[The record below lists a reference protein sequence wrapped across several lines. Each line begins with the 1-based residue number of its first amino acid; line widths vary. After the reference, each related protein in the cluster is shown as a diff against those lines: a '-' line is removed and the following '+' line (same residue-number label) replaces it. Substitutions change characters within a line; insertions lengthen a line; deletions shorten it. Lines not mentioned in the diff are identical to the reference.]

1 MGNHPLAAVV
11 SALALRRRW
20 WAVRGHRAFCDGARL
35 RVSQASVLAA
45 SFICHSNLF
54 WPRPPED
61 LFNGMTHD
69 PASGTVERRLRSLYG
84 PEGRGWRRDRCGGHA
99 GRQALGSRA
108 NLVNSRRGRWPSNR
122 FRRRRAT
129 NRGAARCEQPCA
141 ARRDP
146 RHAARF
152 GRRTARVQL
161 AHVTIRR
168 RMLWPGQR
176 AAGRAY
182 VRQRRWWLRSA
193 AA

>member
-84 PEGRGWRRDRCGGHA
+84 PDGRGWRRDRCGGHA

-108 NLVNSRRGRWPSNR
+108 ISLIVEEAGGRVTDFDGAVRPTEGPLVASNR
-122 FRRRRAT
+122 VLHDEILAT
-129 NRGAARCEQPCA
+129 LRGSGDA
-141 ARRDP
+141 
-146 RHAARF
+146 
-152 GRRTARVQL
+152 
-161 AHVTIRR
+161 
-168 RMLWPGQR
+168 QR
-176 AAGRAY
+176 GC
-182 VRQRRWWLRSA
+182 S
-193 AA
+193 